1 MTTADAKPPGSF
13 EDAFDPTVPLDP
25 SRALQPHVVKV
36 NATLVRRGFWPK
48 LRRAARHIPFAEDA
62 VALFHAGMDKE
73 TPVAAK
79 ATVLAALAYF
89 VTPIDVIPDI
99 LPALG
104 FTDDAAVIAAALA
117 IARRHIKP
125 EHREAAR
132 AQLDRMAGDDG

>member
-1 MTTADAKPPGSF
+1 MTTAEAKAA
-13 EDAFDPTVPLDP
+13 DAFDPRIPLDP
-25 SRALQPHVVKV
+25 SRALQPHVVQV

-62 VALFHAGMDKE
+62 VALFYAALDRD
-73 TPVAAK
+73 TPTAAK

-89 VTPIDVIPDI
+89 VTPVDFIPDI

-117 IARRHIKP
+117 VARRSIKP
-125 EHREAAR
+125 QHREAAR
-132 AQLDRMAGDDG
+132 ARLDRLADGEG